1 MSTATALFLGGLVV
15 HPRAHRRGTSSLQ
28 VATVPF
34 EVRGKP
40 EAIAGSRL
48 TLTEGGPAAST

>member
-1 MSTATALFLGGLVV
+1 LVI
-15 HPRAHRRGTSSLQ
+15 HGDSN
-28 VATVPF
+28 ATVPF

-48 TLTEGGPAAST
+48 TLTAGGPAAST